1 MSRCVPNGLAS
12 SSSDIRK
19 VEDMDEIS
27 QAVEVDRGGE
37 GAGISVV
44 ASRSIHRHEISPISR
59 KSIKKTQS
67 VAEIRSIFISLGG
80 GGGKRKS
87 ENVHVQNTQ
96 HCNQNRSW
104 HQKLQKFRANPDD
117 SCGEKVPNYDS
128 D

>member
-1 MSRCVPNGLAS
+1 MRRCVPKGAAS

-19 VEDMDEIS
+19 FEDMDEIS
-27 QAVEVDRGGE
+27 QAVEVDRSGGGE

-44 ASRSIHRHEISPISR
+44 A
-59 KSIKKTQS
+59 
-67 VAEIRSIFISLGG
+67 EIRNLEAYSFHWGVKEKVKIIQ
-80 GGGKRKS
+80 
-87 ENVHVQNTQ
+87 NIHVQNTQ